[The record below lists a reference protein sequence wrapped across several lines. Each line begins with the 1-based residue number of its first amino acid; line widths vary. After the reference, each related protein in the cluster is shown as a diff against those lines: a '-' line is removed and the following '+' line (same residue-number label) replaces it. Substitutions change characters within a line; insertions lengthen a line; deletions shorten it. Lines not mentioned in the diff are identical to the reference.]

1 MSESKPVSVT
11 VLQKEYKIAC
21 PAEEQDALIRSAA
34 LVDQKMREIRDQGK
48 SVGQDRVA
56 IMAAI
61 NIAYELLQTQ
71 STHQVDTDGVAKELS
86 RLRGQVEDALF
97 QGRQLEL
104 G

>member
-1 MSESKPVSVT
+1 MSEITPVSVT

-21 PAEEQDALIRSAA
+21 PPEQQEALVESAA
-34 LVDQKMREIRDQGK
+34 LVDKKMREIRGQGK
-48 SVGQDRVA
+48 SIGQDRVA

-61 NIAYELLQTQ
+61 NIAYELLQSQGNQNGGIEEMTIE
-71 STHQVDTDGVAKELS
+71 VN
-86 RLRGQVEDALF
+86 RLREQVEDALF

>member
-1 MSESKPVSVT
+1 MSEAKPVSVT
-11 VLQKEYKIAC
+11 VLQKEYKISC
-21 PAEEQDALIRSAA
+21 PPEEQDALIRSAA
-34 LVDQKMREIRDQGK
+34 LVDQKMREIREQGK
-48 SVGQDRVA
+48 SSGQDRVA

-71 STHQVDTDGVAKELS
+71 STHQDGVGSVANELS
-86 RLRGQVEDALF
+86 RLRVQIEDALF

>member
-1 MSESKPVSVT
+1 MSGATAVSVT

-21 PAEEQDALIRSAA
+21 PPEEENALIQSAA
-34 LVDQKMREIRDQGK
+34 LVDKKMREIRGQGK

-71 STHQVDTDGVAKELS
+71 EQPHGDVEAITHELS
-86 RLRGQVEDALF
+86 RLREQVEGALF
-97 QGRQLEL
+97 NGRQLEL